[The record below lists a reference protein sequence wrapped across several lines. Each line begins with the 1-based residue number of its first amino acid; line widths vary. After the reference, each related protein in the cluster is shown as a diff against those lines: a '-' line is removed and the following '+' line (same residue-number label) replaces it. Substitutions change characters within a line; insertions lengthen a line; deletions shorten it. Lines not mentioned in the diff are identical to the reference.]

1 MLARHMDPRGKEC
14 KALLLVVSGDVYLD
28 RENVMESIVCTVP
41 YESRVREELDPWG
54 H

>member
-1 MLARHMDPRGKEC
+1 VLARHMDPRGKEC

-28 RENVMESIVCTVP
+28 RENVMESM
-41 YESRVREELDPWG
+41 YESRVREALDPWG

>member
-1 MLARHMDPRGKEC
+1 VLARHMDPRGKEC

-28 RENVMESIVCTVP
+28 RENVMESM
-41 YESRVREELDPWG
+41 YENRVREALDPWR